1 MQLQQELK
9 DRDGKG
15 VLIIADCADNLFRN
29 KHFDQCN
36 LVEKW
41 WQDIY
46 IKWRHRQEKEQNHI
60 TVICPYLGSL
70 LSRHPFDQHKH
81 HISHNHSIAIDMTG
95 CILTGYPTVKGE
107 EIEVAESAVSS
118 IDLSTRG
125 SCCRTRTRSSTDIQY
140 LATFYG
146 FQRGSNYR

>member
-29 KHFDQCN
+29 KHFDQCT
-36 LVEKW
+36 LVGKW

-95 CILTGYPTVKGE
+95 CILQ
-107 EIEVAESAVSS
+107 
-118 IDLSTRG
+118 
-125 SCCRTRTRSSTDIQY
+125 DIQ
-140 LATFYG
+140 
-146 FQRGSNYR
+146 RSKEKR

>member
-29 KHFDQCN
+29 KHFDQCT

-46 IKWRHRQEKEQNHI
+46 IKWRHRQEKEQK
-60 TVICPYLGSL
+60 PYYCYM
-70 LSRHPFDQHKH
+70 
-81 HISHNHSIAIDMTG
+81 SIFGLIIKQA
-95 CILTGYPTVKGE
+95 
-107 EIEVAESAVSS
+107 S
-118 IDLSTRG
+118 
-125 SCCRTRTRSSTDIQY
+125 
-140 LATFYG
+140 F
-146 FQRGSNYR
+146 